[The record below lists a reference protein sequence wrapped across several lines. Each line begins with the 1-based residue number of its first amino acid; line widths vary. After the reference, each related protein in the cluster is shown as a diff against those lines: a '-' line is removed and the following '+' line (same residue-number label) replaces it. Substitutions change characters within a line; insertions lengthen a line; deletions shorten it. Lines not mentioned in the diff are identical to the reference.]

1 MENIGLGIGSF
12 PEFQP
17 AKNENA
23 QKIKEGVET
32 ACLEIIAR
40 IEQKKDT
47 FNDKELI
54 DLCMA
59 LAGMVSAW
67 RLAYIGC

>member
-12 PEFQP
+12 PGFAP
-17 AKNENA
+17 AKSENE

-54 DLCMA
+54 DMCMA

-67 RLAYIGC
+67 RLTSIA